1 MPGRSEERRR
11 ADVSLQA
18 QVSWPI
24 NTEEREKKMAHGA
37 DSLKSILYALV
48 ANFAIFIAKLAA
60 ALYTGSGAMMAE
72 AVHSLADSGNQVLLL
87 IGIKLAKKPP
97 SPDYPLGH
105 GKETY
110 FWSFIV
116 ALILFSMGGLFSIYE
131 GVHKLQN
138 PHELTAPYL
147 ALGVLVFSLI
157 AEGLSLWGC
166 IREVNKERHGRGF
179 ITWFKETRT
188 SALLVVFGEDTA
200 AMLGLSFATLAIALS
215 IVTGNPTYDAIGSIS
230 IGVLLI
236 VIAFFIGIQVKSLLV
251 GQGVEPKIR
260 REMQEFLK
268 NRQEIDEL
276 YNIVTLQL
284 GDDVMVAIKARMT
297 RLGSERKMVI
307 AINDTEKAFRST
319 FPQVLWLFFEP
330 DISD

>member
-1 MPGRSEERRR
+1 M
-11 ADVSLQA
+11 
-18 QVSWPI
+18 
-24 NTEEREKKMAHGA
+24 EEREKNMAHGA

-48 ANFAIFIAKLAA
+48 ANFAIFVAKLAA
-60 ALYTGSGAMMAE
+60 AFYTGSGAMMAE

-87 IGIKLAKKPP
+87 IGIRLAKKPP

-131 GVHKLQN
+131 GVHKLQD

-147 ALGVLVFSLI
+147 ALGVLLFSLI

-166 IREVNKERHGRGF
+166 IREVNKERRGRGF

-200 AMLGLSFATLAIALS
+200 AMLGLGFATVAIALT

-236 VIAFFIGIQVKSLLV
+236 VIAFFIGVQVKSLLV
-251 GQGVEPKIR
+251 GQGVEPVIR
-260 REMQEFLK
+260 REMQEFLE
-268 NRQEIDEL
+268 NRQEIEQL

-284 GDDVMVAIKARMT
+284 GDDVMVAIKARMI
-297 RLGSERKMVI
+297 RLGSEQKMVM
-307 AINDTEKAFRST
+307 AINKTEKEFRT
-319 FPQVLWLFFEP
+319 AFPQVLWLFFEP
-330 DISD
+330 DITDS

>member
-1 MPGRSEERRR
+1 
-11 ADVSLQA
+11 
-18 QVSWPI
+18 
-24 NTEEREKKMAHGA
+24 MAHGA

-48 ANFAIFIAKLAA
+48 ANFAIFVAKLAA
-60 ALYTGSGAMMAE
+60 AFYTGSGAMMAE

-87 IGIKLAKKPP
+87 IGIRLAKKPP

-131 GVHKLQN
+131 GVHKLQD

-147 ALGVLVFSLI
+147 ALGVLLFSLI

-166 IREVNKERHGRGF
+166 IREVNKERRGRGF

-200 AMLGLSFATLAIALS
+200 AMLGLGFATVAIALT

-236 VIAFFIGIQVKSLLV
+236 VIAFFIGVQVKSLLV
-251 GQGVEPKIR
+251 GQGVEPVIR
-260 REMQEFLK
+260 REMQEFLE
-268 NRQEIDEL
+268 NRQEIEQL

-284 GDDVMVAIKARMT
+284 GDDVMVAIKARMI
-297 RLGSERKMVI
+297 RLGSEQKMVM
-307 AINDTEKAFRST
+307 AINKTEKEFRT
-319 FPQVLWLFFEP
+319 AFPQVLWLFFEP
-330 DISD
+330 DITDS

>member
-1 MPGRSEERRR
+1 
-11 ADVSLQA
+11 
-18 QVSWPI
+18 
-24 NTEEREKKMAHGA
+24 MAHGA
-37 DSLKSILYALV
+37 DSFKSILYALV
-48 ANFAIFIAKLAA
+48 ANFAIFVAKLAA
-60 ALYTGSGAMMAE
+60 AFYTGSGAMMAE

-87 IGIKLAKKPP
+87 IGIRLAKKPP

-131 GVHKLQN
+131 GVHKLQD

-147 ALGVLVFSLI
+147 ALGVLLFSLI

-166 IREVNKERHGRGF
+166 IREVNKERRGRGF

-200 AMLGLSFATLAIALS
+200 AMLGLGFATVAIALT

-236 VIAFFIGIQVKSLLV
+236 VIAFFIGVQVKSLLV
-251 GQGVEPKIR
+251 GQGVEPVIR
-260 REMQEFLK
+260 REMQEFLE
-268 NRQEIDEL
+268 NRQEIEQL

-284 GDDVMVAIKARMT
+284 GDDVMVAIKARMI
-297 RLGSERKMVI
+297 RLGSEQKMVM
-307 AINDTEKAFRST
+307 AINKTEKEFRT
-319 FPQVLWLFFEP
+319 AFPQVLWLFFEP
-330 DISD
+330 DITDS